1 MNGWLLVEIEKR
13 VDGEDLLR
21 VVVELQLIPENCRLQ
36 EVSDVST
43 SALDLVKNNFLAFL
57 LLNSANRLKNL
68 KSLNILSVRIPTLYD
83 SNPFSLK
90 PKSEQSY

>member
-21 VVVELQLIPENCRLQ
+21 VVVELQLIPEYRRLQ

-43 SALDLVKNNFLAFL
+43 SA
-57 LLNSANRLKNL
+57 
-68 KSLNILSVRIPTLYD
+68 
-83 SNPFSLK
+83 
-90 PKSEQSY
+90 